1 MKLFN
6 ELEVIILPVD
16 KVLKSPSS
24 YSNMIKQKYFLS
36 GVITSLKKSLIVSV
50 KRSVLKIESRDETIN
65 SLNLL
70 SFTLLINISELARNI
85 IL

>member
-6 ELEVIILPVD
+6 ELEVIILPLER
-16 KVLKSPSS
+16 VLKSFNR
-24 YSNMIKQKYFLS
+24 YSNIIKQKYFLLLE
-36 GVITSLKKSLIVSV
+36 ITSLKNSAIEVDKN
-50 KRSVLKIESRDETIN
+50 SVLKIESRDETIN